1 MCLAY
6 FFPAPYLPD
15 PGQTLGCSAIG
26 LTICSS
32 QKRTLIFGDPIMNKQ
47 KWAGKI
53 VSLTSSVLI
62 LKGLLF
68 LIDWRSLAEVE
79 DTASRPVYVYGAGK
93 RVHFFK
99 AKNGILKG
107 PSLAI
112 FGGAKGKSI

>member
-32 QKRTLIFGDPIMNKQ
+32 HKRTLIFGDPIMNKQ

-62 LKGLLF
+62 LKDLLF
-68 LIDWRSLAEVE
+68 LIDWRSLEEVG

-99 AKNGILKG
+99 TKNGILKG

-112 FGGAKGKSI
+112 FGGTKGKSI